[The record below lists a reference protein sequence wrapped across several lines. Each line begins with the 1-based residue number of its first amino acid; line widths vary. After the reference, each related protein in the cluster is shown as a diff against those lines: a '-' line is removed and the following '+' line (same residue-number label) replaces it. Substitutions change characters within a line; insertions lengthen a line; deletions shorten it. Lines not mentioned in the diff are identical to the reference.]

1 MAKPSDREF
10 ALKRQIKD
18 LQTKVDNLEME
29 NKHLKKKL
37 EQNSGPVVKSKK
49 TGKAVEKPCPDCG
62 AEIKETTL
70 PFGKLKLCSKACG
83 YRETIKG

>member
-10 ALKRQIKD
+10 ALKRKIKD
-18 LQTKVDNLEME
+18 LETKVDNLEME

-37 EQNSGPVVKSKK
+37 EQNSGTAVKKSL
-49 TGKAVEKPCPDCG
+49 GKAVQKPCPECG
-62 AEIKETTL
+62 AEIKETPL

-83 YRETIKG
+83 YRETLR